1 MLIMRNTN
9 YIRSVYFWQSSF
21 AVIIIRDVRWLVCVC
36 CAHLVIIIIL
46 KKKTNMSFDCLPN
59 EILNIIFKFISY
71 QDIFNFYIAVPG
83 RAKISA
89 NYYLQQNFL
98 YNGEKKLL
106 DFDRL
111 FLLLNLVDLKNSS
124 VNSTAKSTTTTTT
137 TMTTTTTTTNS
148 AAASASSS
156 AATAKWAS
164 SSSSSSIVFNFIKD
178 AVLNPYENST
188 YKIPRTVKLVLPKY
202 DDDDDD
208 NNNNILKEKE

>member
-1 MLIMRNTN
+1 
-9 YIRSVYFWQSSF
+9 
-21 AVIIIRDVRWLVCVC
+21 
-36 CAHLVIIIIL
+36 
-46 KKKTNMSFDCLPN
+46 MSFDCLPN
-59 EILNIIFKFISY
+59 EILKHIFKFISY

-124 VNSTAKSTTTTTT
+124 VNSTTKSTTTTT
-137 TMTTTTTTTNS
+137 TMTTTTNS
-148 AAASASSS
+148 AAASALAS

-164 SSSSSSIVFNFIKD
+164 SSSSSSIVLNFIKD

-202 DDDDDD
+202 DDDN
-208 NNNNILKEKE
+208 NNNNILKEKEDC

>member
-1 MLIMRNTN
+1 
-9 YIRSVYFWQSSF
+9 
-21 AVIIIRDVRWLVCVC
+21 
-36 CAHLVIIIIL
+36 
-46 KKKTNMSFDCLPN
+46 MSFDCLPN
-59 EILNIIFKFISY
+59 EILKHIFKFISY

-137 TMTTTTTTTNS
+137 TTRMTTTTTNS